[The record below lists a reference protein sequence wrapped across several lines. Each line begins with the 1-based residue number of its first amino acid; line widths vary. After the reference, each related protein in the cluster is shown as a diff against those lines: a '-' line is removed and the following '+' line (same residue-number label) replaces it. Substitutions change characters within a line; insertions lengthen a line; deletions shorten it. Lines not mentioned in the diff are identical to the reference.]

1 MLLSQLATLLAC
13 ALTTAAVPTGPPPSP
28 PVKPCALPK
37 RLIAL
42 EEHVVSPSLEAEVV
56 AGGVVQRNP
65 GILDKLKD
73 VGAGRLA
80 AMDAGHLSMQVL
92 AQQSASGL
100 DDPTGCQQANDAVKK
115 TVDANPSRFAAFAVL
130 PMALPDQ
137 AAAELNRS
145 VTQLGFKG
153 AMIWNHLK
161 DQTYYDAPKFD
172 PVFAMAQALDVPLYL
187 HPAAPAADVSAKL
200 FAGYYAPVIAGR
212 LGTNSWGWHVDVGT
226 HVLRLYS
233 AGLFDRFP
241 TLKLIIG
248 HNGEGLPMFLD
259 RIDSTGLR
267 NDTTFNAVW
276 EKNIWS
282 TTSAFFT
289 VRQFQQLRQVSP
301 VERIMYSVDYP
312 FSTNTDGWAFVE
324 KLAQS
329 GVLSDAEMEAFAHGN
344 AERLLKL

>member
-1 MLLSQLATLLAC
+1 MHYSHLTTLLSF
-13 ALTTAAVPTGPPPSP
+13 ALGTTAIPTGPSIPPA
-28 PVKPCALPK
+28 KPCALPK

-42 EEHVVSPSLEAEVV
+42 KEHVVSPSLEAEVL
-56 AGGVVQRNP
+56 AGGVVQRYP
-65 GILDKLKD
+65 GVLDKLKD

-100 DDPTGCQQANDAVKK
+100 EDPTGCQQANDAVKK
-115 TVDANPSRFAAFAVL
+115 AVDANPSRFAGFAVL
-130 PMALPDQ
+130 PMSLPDQ

-145 VTQLGFKG
+145 VTTLGFKG

-187 HPAAPAADVSAKL
+187 HPAAPAADVAAKL
-200 FAGYYAPVIAGR
+200 FAGSYSAVIAGR

-241 TLKLIIG
+241 RLKLIIG

-329 GVLSDAEMEAFAHGN
+329 GVLSDGEMELFAHGN

>member
-1 MLLSQLATLLAC
+1 MRITHLS
-13 ALTTAAVPTGPPPSP
+13 ALFALVLGANSTPLSTRNPH
-28 PVKPCALPK
+28 LPK

-42 EEHVVSPSLEAEVV
+42 EEHVVSPSLEAEII
-56 AGGVVQRNP
+56 ASGLEQRTP
-65 GILDKLKD
+65 GILAKLEN
-73 VGAGRLA
+73 VGAGRIA
-80 AMDAGHLSMQVL
+80 DMDAGHLSMQVL

-100 DDPTGCQQANDAVKK
+100 EDPEGCREANDNVRAVING
-115 TVDANPSRFAAFAVL
+115 NPKRFAGFAVL
-130 PMALPDQ
+130 PMSLPDE

-145 VTQLGFKG
+145 VTELGLRG

-161 DQTYYDAPKFD
+161 DGTYYDAARFD

-187 HPAAPAADVSAKL
+187 HPASPTADIAAKL
-200 FAGYYAPVIAGR
+200 FAGNYPAAVAGR

-241 TLKLIIG
+241 KLKLIIG
-248 HNGEGLPMFLD
+248 HNGEGLPMFID

-267 NDTTFNAVW
+267 NDTTFNRVW
-276 EKNIWS
+276 NTNIWS

-301 VERIMYSVDYP
+301 IERVMYSVDYP
-312 FSTNTDGWAFVE
+312 FSTTTAGWAFVE
-324 KLAQS
+324 QLAAAR
-329 GVLSDAEMEAFAHGN
+329 VLSDKEMDLFAYKN

>member
-1 MLLSQLATLLAC
+1 MLVSHLTAFLALGLS
-13 ALTTAAVPTGPPPSP
+13 TTAIPTPPTP
-28 PVKPCALPK
+28 PARPCALPK

-56 AGGVVQRNP
+56 AAGVVQRYP

-73 VGAGRLA
+73 FGAGRLA

-100 DDPTGCQQANDAVKK
+100 SDPAGCQSANDYVASAVS
-115 TVDANPSRFAAFAVL
+115 THRTRFAGFAVL
-130 PMALPDQ
+130 PMASPAE
-137 AAAELNRS
+137 AAAELNRT
-145 VTQLGFKG
+145 VTALGFKG
-153 AMIWNHLK
+153 AMIWNHLA
-161 DQTYYDAPKFD
+161 DGTYYDAPRFD

-187 HPAAPAADVSAKL
+187 HPAAPTAEIAARLFVGNYASA
-200 FAGYYAPVIAGR
+200 IAGR

-241 TLKLIIG
+241 KLKLIIG

-329 GVLSDAEMEAFAHGN
+329 GVLTDGEMEAFAYKN
-344 AERLLKL
+344 AETLLKL

>member
-1 MLLSQLATLLAC
+1 MHVSLFTAWFAF
-13 ALTTAAVPTGPPPSP
+13 ALGTTAIPTCPPTP
-28 PVKPCALPK
+28 PAKSCALPK

-56 AGGVVQRNP
+56 AAGVVQRYP

-100 DDPTGCQQANDAVKK
+100 EDPSGCQQANDAVKK
-115 TVDANPSRFAAFAVL
+115 AVDSNPTRFAGFAVL
-130 PMALPDQ
+130 PMSLPDQ

-145 VTQLGFKG
+145 VTTLGFKG

-161 DQTYYDAPKFD
+161 DGTYYDAPRFD
-172 PVFAMAQALDVPLYL
+172 PVFAMAQSLDVPLYL
-187 HPAAPAADVSAKL
+187 HPAAPSADIAAKL
-200 FAGYYAPVIAGR
+200 FSGAYAPAIAGR

-241 TLKLIIG
+241 KIKLIIG

-312 FSTNTDGWAFVE
+312 FSTNTAGWAFVE

-329 GVLSDAEMEAFAHGN
+329 GVLTDGEMDAFAYKN
-344 AERLLKL
+344 AEKLLKL